1 MEFSAV
7 IPTIMGTQKG
17 RAEIYE
23 IESSKEEHMEDLHAS
38 QQSPLRQERAG
49 FRLQVTETSTVT
61 VFVFNPTA
69 IKKAITPVATP
80 PAGQPGA
87 LLCIPPGLAV
97 C

>member
-1 MEFSAV
+1 MKFSAV

-17 RAEIYE
+17 ADNYE
-23 IESSKEEHMEDLHAS
+23 IESSKEEYMEDLHAS
-38 QQSPLRQERAG
+38 QKSPLRQERRAG

-80 PAGQPGA
+80 TAGQPGA